1 MAPRKR
7 RKSKAEI
14 RRRRE
19 SFTFYLGVGLFVGN
33 WVARSAG
40 IIPLTTTTFD
50 LIGLVV
56 TAALIIVPL
65 FGRDFFIDLVKAVRG
80 GASEDG
86 KDGGD
91 SL

>member
-7 RKSKAEI
+7 RKSKAEV

-19 SFTFYLGVGLFVGN
+19 SFAFYLGVGLFVGH
-33 WVARSAG
+33 WGARTAG
-40 IIPLTTTTFD
+40 VIPPTTTLAD
-50 LIGLVV
+50 IIGLVV
-56 TAALIIVPL
+56 TGALIIVPL